1 MLNQIHNIRWEEGL
15 AQLKASGIL
24 VDCIVTSPPYNVD
37 LGNNKHNKNPYD
49 LYRDNKDH
57 WEYIKWL
64 KTLFG
69 GAQDFL
75 REGATVAINI
85 GDGKNGS
92 VPTHSDIIQF
102 MTRELEFVM
111 IATIIWK
118 KNQIGSRTAWGSF
131 KSPSCPSFPTP
142 FEYILLFRYKTKFNQ
157 SPNACE
163 ENITMGKDE
172 FITNSLAIWEFG
184 CERLSVVGHPA
195 AYPVELPYRVIQQM
209 TYKGDVVFDPFMGS
223 GSTAIAAKK
232 LDRNYIGFEMSPDY
246 HQLSLKRLSET
257 EKEMKEDLFQGKLF

>member
-1 MLNQIHNIRWEEGL
+1 MLNQIFNIPWEQGVK
-15 AQLKASGIL
+15 QLTASNTLI
-24 VDCIVTSPPYNVD
+24 DCIVTSPPYNVD
-37 LGNNKHNKNPYD
+37 LGNNKYNKNPYD

-57 WEYIKWL
+57 WEYISWL
-64 KTLFG
+64 KTLFQATQG
-69 GAQDFL
+69 FL

-85 GDGKNGS
+85 GDGKNGA

-102 MTRELEFVM
+102 MTRELDFVM
-111 IATIIWK
+111 MTTILWN
-118 KNQIGSRTAWGSF
+118 KNCVSSRTAWGSF

-142 FEYILLFRYKTKFNQ
+142 FEYLLLFRYKTKYNC

-172 FITNSLAIWEFG
+172 FITNSLAIWEFSG
-184 CERLSVVGHPA
+184 ERITKVGHPA

-223 GSTAIAAKK
+223 GTTAIAAKK
-232 LDRNYIGFEMSPDY
+232 LERNYIGFELSPEY
-246 HQLSLKRLSET
+246 HQLSQKRLAET
-257 EKEMKEDLFQGKLF
+257 EVEMKEDLFQGKLF